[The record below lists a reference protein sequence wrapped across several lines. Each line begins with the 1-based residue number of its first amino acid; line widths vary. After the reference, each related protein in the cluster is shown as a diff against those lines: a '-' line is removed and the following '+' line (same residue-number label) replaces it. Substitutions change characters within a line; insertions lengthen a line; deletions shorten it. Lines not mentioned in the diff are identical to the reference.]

1 MLNLVYPLFFRPIK
15 ILKMSFLFDLK
26 RTSNSL
32 FLTFVALFLS
42 VKILQGQNIMPD
54 NAMSIVIKSAEF
66 LVNEPRKALEMLKPL
81 KQKFLRE
88 GSYENLEDVAVF
100 SAIIHAESLTL
111 SLNKRYP
118 QIFRSLNEFQTNIKP
133 LCSNHDDYAIM
144 YFTNKIEI
152 LAYKAQEKGMSVR
165 GNTRYRGD
173 LKKIM
178 AEVKA
183 FPFKS
188 KLNQNTIIAVIESY
202 L

>member
-1 MLNLVYPLFFRPIK
+1 
-15 ILKMSFLFDLK
+15 
-26 RTSNSL
+26 
-32 FLTFVALFLS
+32 
-42 VKILQGQNIMPD
+42 MPD

-66 LVNEPRKALEMLKPL
+66 SVNEPRKALEMLKPL

-100 SAIIHAESLTL
+100 STIIYAENLTL
-111 SLNKRYP
+111 SFNKRYP

-152 LAYKAQEKGMSVR
+152 LAYKAQEKGSNLR
-165 GNTRYRGD
+165 DNPRYRGE
-173 LKKIM
+173 LQKIRV
-178 AEVKA
+178 EVKK
-183 FPFKS
+183 FEFKT
-188 KLNQNTIIAVIESY
+188 KLTQNTLVAILDSY